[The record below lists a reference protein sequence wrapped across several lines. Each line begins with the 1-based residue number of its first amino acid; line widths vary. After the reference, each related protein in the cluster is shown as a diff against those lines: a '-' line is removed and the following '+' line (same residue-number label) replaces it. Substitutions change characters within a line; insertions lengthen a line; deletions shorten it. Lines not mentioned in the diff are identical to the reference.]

1 MSIRLPRLLPGHRG
15 RGRPLAVLIGTLV
28 LVGASS
34 VSATAQTGHRSGAE
48 PTIVLV
54 HGAFADASSWNGVV
68 ERLQADGHTVV
79 APANPL
85 RGIAADTA
93 YLQSVL
99 AQISG
104 PVLLVGHSYGGA
116 VMTNAATTAPNAAG
130 LVYVSGFA
138 PDEGERL
145 IDIAGT
151 SEDSILDAAL
161 VETKYPTGNGET
173 AVEFSIDPALFHDT
187 FAADLPADQAA
198 VMAATQRPVAAAGFT
213 EVNGPPA
220 WKSLPSWAVVGTG
233 DKAAGADIVRSMA
246 QRAGARTTELD
257 GSHVIMVSRPR
268 AVTHV
273 ILEALEAVS

>member
-1 MSIRLPRLLPGHRG
+1 MTES
-15 RGRPLAVLIGTLV
+15 TN
-28 LVGASS
+28 
-34 VSATAQTGHRSGAE
+34 T
-48 PTIVLV
+48 PTVVLV
-54 HGAFADASSWNGVV
+54 HGGFADASFWAPVI
-68 ERLQADGHTVV
+68 EDLQAHDVPV
-79 APANPL
+79 LAPPNPL
-85 RGIAADTA
+85 RG
-93 YLQSVL
+93 L
-99 AQISG
+99 AHDAEYVASYVNQIDG

-173 AVEFSIDPALFHDT
+173 AVEFSIDPALFHET